1 MCLHPTKWENESV
14 GIGASHLPQDWE
26 RNNEPL
32 ACRDSPRECP
42 GERKS
47 IMAKDLRLIASIY
60 PDQEHA
66 NTILETLQRM
76 HRASNITLVDAAL
89 VTKDEDGKVHID
101 ETKEVTTAK
110 GAKRGAIIAGV
121 FGLIYPPS
129 LIVTVL
135 AGGGIGGL
143 WGKLRD
149 TGIKTGDMK
158 VIADDLQPGS
168 VALIVVA
175 EPPSVPSIE
184 RAMEGWDGR
193 IVRHGFSEE
202 ESDLIEQAADE
213 AAKAMPPVELAPST
227 TSEDSTATAVNEAGN
242 QSSAPQ

>member
-1 MCLHPTKWENESV
+1 
-14 GIGASHLPQDWE
+14 
-26 RNNEPL
+26 
-32 ACRDSPRECP
+32 
-42 GERKS
+42 
-47 IMAKDLRLIASIY
+47 MAKDLRLIASIY

-66 NTILETLQRM
+66 NTILETLQKM

-143 WGKLRD
+143 WGKMRD

-184 RAMEGWDGR
+184 RAMEGWGGQL
-193 IVRHGFSEE
+193 VRHGFTEE
-202 ESDLIEQAADE
+202 ESDQIEQAAAE
-213 AAKAMPPVELAPST
+213 AAEAMPPVELAPST
-227 TSEDSTATAVNEAGN
+227 TSEGSTATAVNEAGN
-242 QSSAPQ
+242 QSSSSP